1 MAFLWFVSCR
11 HGQEMNV
18 RKQFDK
24 LQFTHKKL
32 RGSPSEQ
39 NLFVFSIWFKCLLYI
54 SIILGL
60 RKYNKVVFSVIQSIR
75 NTQITYVSSPP
86 VKTFF
91 FLSVVYLLEVG
102 TELIKLIYANW
113 WIISISII
121 LQDIF
126 IFLKY
131 KWISK
136 WYSR

>member
-1 MAFLWFVSCR
+1 MILPRFCVHVWVHAYMQRRYLKEKVTNGDFY
-11 HGQEMNV
+11 
-18 RKQFDK
+18 
-24 LQFTHKKL
+24 
-32 RGSPSEQ
+32 
-39 NLFVFSIWFKCLLYI
+39 LFVFSIWFKCLLYI